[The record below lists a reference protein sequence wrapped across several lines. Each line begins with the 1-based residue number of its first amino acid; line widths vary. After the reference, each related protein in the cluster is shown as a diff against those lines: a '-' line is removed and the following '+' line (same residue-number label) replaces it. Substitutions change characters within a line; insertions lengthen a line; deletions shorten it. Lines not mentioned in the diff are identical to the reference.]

1 MKRLE
6 IVLPRPLARAERLAM
21 AVDPY
26 PGRRILIGAAP
37 ERIRRLADIGR
48 KCLAHVIDEP
58 DEFILGVICMK
69 LFCDGFRIV
78 TIAAHAFR
86 RAEDDLA
93 WLDGMQQRFDA
104 ENHAAEF
111 CFSAAIGDIER
122 IFPVHA
128 RFPSSKSFFAR
139 L

>member
-6 IVLPRPLARAERLAM
+6 LVLPRPLARAERLAM

-104 ENHAAEF
+104 DGVLLDEKPVVRND
-111 CFSAAIGDIER
+111 AIMMYSPYLEEGGANE
-122 IFPVHA
+122 
-128 RFPSSKSFFAR
+128 
-139 L
+139 